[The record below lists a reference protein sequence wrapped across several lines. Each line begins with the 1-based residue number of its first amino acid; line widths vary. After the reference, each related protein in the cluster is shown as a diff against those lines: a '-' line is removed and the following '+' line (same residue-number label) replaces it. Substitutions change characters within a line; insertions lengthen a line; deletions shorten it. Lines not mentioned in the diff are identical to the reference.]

1 MEKVLILGTGAAGL
15 TAAIY
20 TGRANLGPVVVE
32 GLQPGGQLVTTTEVE
47 NYPGFSKGI
56 MGPELMEEMRKQA
69 TRFSTR
75 FIAAS
80 VASVDFRSRPLKVSL
95 DDGSTHEA
103 QTVIIAT
110 GATAKYLGLES
121 EQKLI
126 GRGVSACATCDGAF
140 FRNVPVAGAGGGD
153 TAMEESLF
161 LTRFASKVYVIHR
174 RDQFRAS
181 KIMADRVMK
190 HPKIE
195 VVWNSVVEE
204 VLDVVKNDVTGLRLK
219 NVKTGEISELSVK
232 ALFTAIGHQPNTE
245 PFKGQIDMDDVGYIK
260 TTNTRTNVPGVF
272 AAGDVQDPAY
282 RQAITAAGS
291 GCMAALEAQRFLEAH
306 SS

>member
-56 MGPELMEEMRKQA
+56 MGPDLMEEMRKQA
-69 TRFSTR
+69 ARFGTR
-75 FIAAS
+75 FIPAS
-80 VASVDFRSRPLKVSL
+80 VTSVDFKGTPLKVSL

-103 QTVIIAT
+103 QVVIIAT
-110 GATAKYLGLES
+110 GATARYLGLES

-140 FRNVPVAGAGGGD
+140 FRNVPVAVAGGGD

-161 LTRFASKVYVIHR
+161 LTRFASKVYVVHR

-219 NVKTGEISELSVK
+219 NVKTGETSELSVK
-232 ALFTAIGHQPNTE
+232 ALFTAIGHQPSTD
-245 PFKGQIDMDDVGYIK
+245 PFKGQIDMDEVGYIK
-260 TTNTRTNVPGVF
+260 TSSTRTNVPGVF

-291 GCMAALEAQRFLEAH
+291 GCMAALEAHRFLEAH

>member
-1 MEKVLILGTGAAGL
+1 MERVLILGTGAAGL

-20 TGRANLGPVVVE
+20 TARANLAPVVIE
-32 GLQPGGQLVTTTEVE
+32 GLQPGGQLVTTTEIE

-56 MGPELMEEMRKQA
+56 MGPELMDEMRKQA
-69 TRFSTR
+69 ARFGTR
-75 FIAAS
+75 FISAS
-80 VASVDFRSRPLKVSL
+80 VTSVNFRGRPLKVTL

-103 QTVIIAT
+103 GTVIIAT

-140 FRNVPVAGAGGGD
+140 FRNVPVAVAGGGD
-153 TAMEESLF
+153 TAMEEALF

-181 KIMADRVMK
+181 KIMADRVMQ

-204 VLDVVKNDVTGLRLK
+204 VLDVAKNDVTGLRLK
-219 NVKTGEISELSVK
+219 NVKTGATSELAVK

-245 PFKGQIDMDDVGYIK
+245 PFKGQIETDSVGYIK
-260 TTNTRTNVPGVF
+260 AANTRTNVPGVF
-272 AAGDVQDPAY
+272 AAGDVQDPSY

-291 GCMAALEAQRFLEAH
+291 GCMAALEAQRYLEAH
-306 SS
+306 GA

>member
-1 MEKVLILGTGAAGL
+1 MEKVLIIGTGAAGL

-20 TGRANLGPVVVE
+20 AGRANLDPMVVE
-32 GLQPGGQLVTTTEVE
+32 GLQPGGQLVTTTEIE

-56 MGPELMEEMRKQA
+56 LGPDLMEEMRKQA
-69 TRFSTR
+69 ARFGTR
-75 FIAAS
+75 FISAS
-80 VASVDFRSRPLKVSL
+80 VASVDFRSRPLRVSL

-103 QTVIIAT
+103 RTVIIAT

-140 FRNVPVAGAGGGD
+140 FRNVPVAVTGGGD

-181 KIMADRVMK
+181 KIMADRVIK

-195 VVWNSVVEE
+195 VIWNSVVEE
-204 VLDVVKNDVTGLRLK
+204 VLDVSKNDVTGLRLK
-219 NVKTGEISELSVK
+219 NVKTGETSTLSVK

-245 PFKGQIDMDDVGYIK
+245 PFKGQLDLDSVGYIK
-260 TTNTRTNVPGVF
+260 ATYTRTNVPGVF

-282 RQAITAAGS
+282 RQAITAAGT

>member
-20 TGRANLGPVVVE
+20 TGRANLEPVVVE
-32 GLQPGGQLVTTTEVE
+32 GLQPGGQLVTTTEIE

-69 TRFSTR
+69 ARFGTRFVS
-75 FIAAS
+75 AS
-80 VASVDFRSRPLKVSL
+80 VTSVDFKNRPFKVSL

-103 QTVIIAT
+103 QAVIIAT
-110 GATAKYLGLES
+110 GATARYLGLES

-140 FRNVPVAGAGGGD
+140 FRNVPVAVAGGGD
-153 TAMEESLF
+153 TAMEEALF

-174 RDQFRAS
+174 RAEFRAS

-195 VVWNSVVEE
+195 IVWDSVVEE
-204 VLDVVKNDVTGLRLK
+204 VLDVAKNDVTGLRLK
-219 NVKTGEISELSVK
+219 NVKTGAASELVVK
-232 ALFTAIGHQPNTE
+232 ALFTAIGHQPSTA
-245 PFKGQIDMDDVGYIK
+245 PFKGQIDMDSVGYIK
-260 TTNTRTNVPGVF
+260 TTNTRTNIPGVF

-291 GCMAALEAQRFLEAH
+291 GCMAALEAQRFLEAD
-306 SS
+306 SA

>member
-20 TGRANLGPVVVE
+20 TGRANLSPVMVE
-32 GLQPGGQLVTTTEVE
+32 GLQPGGQLVTTTEIE

-56 MGPELMEEMRKQA
+56 MGPDLMEEMRKQA
-69 TRFSTR
+69 ARFGTR

-80 VASVDFRSRPLKVSL
+80 VTSVDFRSRPLKVSL

-103 QTVIIAT
+103 QVVIIAT
-110 GATAKYLGLES
+110 GATAKYLELES

-140 FRNVPVAGAGGGD
+140 FRNVPVAVAGGGD

-181 KIMADRVMK
+181 KIMIDRVMK

-245 PFKGQIDMDDVGYIK
+245 PFKGQIDMDNVGYIK
-260 TTNTRTNVPGVF
+260 TTNTRTNIPGVF

-282 RQAITAAGS
+282 RQAITAAGT

-306 SS
+306 S

>member
-20 TGRANLGPVVVE
+20 AGRANLNPIVVE
-32 GLQPGGQLVTTTEVE
+32 GLQPGGQLTTTTEVE

-69 TRFSTR
+69 ARFETRFLS
-75 FIAAS
+75 AS
-80 VASVDFRSRPLKVSL
+80 VVSADFKGRPLKVSL
-95 DDGSTHEA
+95 DDGSTREA
-103 QTVIIAT
+103 LAVIIAT
-110 GATAKYLGLES
+110 GASAKYLGLES

-140 FRNVPVAGAGGGD
+140 FRNVPVAVAGGGD

-161 LTRFASKVYVIHR
+161 LTRFASRVYVIHR

-181 KIMADRVMK
+181 KIMADRVIK

-195 VVWNSVVEE
+195 VIWNSVVEE
-204 VLDVVKNDVTGLRLK
+204 VFDVVKNEVTGARLK
-219 NVKTGEISELSVK
+219 NVKTGETSELSVK

-245 PFKGQIDMDDVGYIK
+245 PFKGQIDMDAVGYIQAG
-260 TTNTRTNVPGVF
+260 NTRTNVPGVF
-272 AAGDVQDPAY
+272 AAGDVQDPVY

-291 GCMAALEAQRFLEAH
+291 GCMAALEVQRYLETQGV
-306 SS
+306 

>member
-20 TGRANLGPVVVE
+20 TGRANLSPIMVE

-56 MGPELMEEMRKQA
+56 MGPELMDEMRKQA
-69 TRFSTR
+69 ARFGTR
-75 FIAAS
+75 FISAS
-80 VASVDFRSRPLKVSL
+80 VASVDFKGWPLKVSL

-103 QTVIIAT
+103 QAVIIAT
-110 GATAKYLGLES
+110 GATARYLGLES
-121 EQKLI
+121 ERKLI

-140 FRNVPVAGAGGGD
+140 FRNVPVAVAGGGD
-153 TAMEESLF
+153 TAMEEALF

-204 VLDVVKNDVTGLRLK
+204 VFDVVKNDVTGLRVK
-219 NVKTGEISELSVK
+219 NVKTGETSDLSVK

-245 PFKGQIDMDDVGYIK
+245 PFKGQIDMDSVGYIK
-260 TTNTRTNVPGVF
+260 TSNTRTNVPGVF